1 MKTRRISAG
10 IYSILMCTAVLLLC
24 TVTAV
29 SAETD
34 GATAPTIT
42 KQPTALKITYGYE
55 SASLSVT
62 AEATEG
68 HTLSYQWYQTNSE
81 KTYSQ
86 AISGATSAEY
96 AFPTGKEVGYQGHY
110 YCVVRATKGDK
121 YAETETNA
129 VKVEVKKKKV
139 TITANNK
146 QKEYGDPDP
155 EFTADID
162 GFIGTVTVGYNIY
175 REDGEEVGEYKIKIT
190 DVNEGELPNYNIVTE
205 DGVLKIVKKTVT
217 VTAVNK
223 QKVYGDPD
231 PKLEYVLAGI
241 EKDKEP
247 MFGKITISRTEGDDV
262 GGYAITPEADV
273 TETENYKIISCV
285 PGTLVI
291 TPKPVTVTA
300 DDKQMVY
307 GGAAPEFTVTAEGLV
322 GKDEIKDCTA
332 ICPKYINNAS
342 VGEYAITVEVKASSN
357 PNYTV
362 TANSGTLV
370 ITPKPITVTADAKE
384 KVYGGADPELTV
396 TAEGLVGTDKLEKYT
411 VSRVE
416 GENVGEYGIT
426 VQFAAGANTNY
437 TVTANP
443 GVFTIKPKPVTVT
456 ADDKEKIYGDADPSL
471 TATVGGLL
479 GEDSVNYTLDRGQG
493 EDVSEYTITPSG
505 AVEQGNYTV
514 TFNTGKFK
522 ISRKAV
528 TVTADDKEKVYGD
541 DDPLFTATEEGLLGT
556 DSVSYTIARGHGDEV
571 GEYTITPSGDAEQGN
586 YAVTFETGK
595 FKINKRPATVT
606 AKNAQ
611 KQEGDLDPEFSATV
625 TGVKAGDTLDY
636 TLSREAGENEG
647 RYTIKVTLGENP
659 NYDITAIDGELVIE
673 PVHSSARSNN
683 NTVKNTT
690 GNGET
695 NIPDSSTNTDA
706 AESTEGEFTSETAP
720 TEKYSDVSADSWYF
734 EDVEYVTSAGL
745 MVGTEEGIFEPD
757 KEVSR
762 AMAVTILYR
771 IDGTPDVDIETLF
784 DDVDN
789 DSWYAAAVAW
799 ATENKI
805 VSGYDENNFGQAMPI
820 TREQFATILYRY
832 SDYKDYDISKSA
844 DISGYTDAALVS
856 DWALGAMRWANAEK
870 FITGRTETTL
880 DPQGSTTRAEAAAIF
895 TRFSKWTANF
905 SEN

>member
-10 IYSILMCTAVLLLC
+10 IYSILMCAAVLLLC

-29 SAETD
+29 YAET
-34 GATAPTIT
+34 GEATAPTIT
-42 KQPTALKITYGYE
+42 KQPTALEITYGYE

-62 AEATEG
+62 AEAAEE
-68 HTLSYQWYQTNSE
+68 HTLSYQWYQSNSG

-129 VKVEVKKKKV
+129 VKVEVKQKKV

-155 EFTADID
+155 AFTANVV
-162 GFIGTVTVGYNIY
+162 GLIGTDTVEYDVSCTHDEKIGDYEIKVTG
-175 REDGEEVGEYKIKIT
+175 
-190 DVNEGELPNYNIVTE
+190 VNEGELPNYDIVTE

-217 VTAVNK
+217 ITAVNK

-241 EKDKEP
+241 EKSKES
-247 MFGKITISRTEGDDV
+247 MLGKITLSRVEGDDV
-262 GGYAITPEADV
+262 GSYAITPEADV
-273 TETENYKIISCV
+273 TETENYKVTCV
-285 PGTLVI
+285 PGAFTI
-291 TPKPVTVTA
+291 TAKPVTVTA

-322 GKDEIKDCTA
+322 GNDEIKDCTV
-332 ICPKYINNAS
+332 ICPKYGNNVS
-342 VGEYAITVEVKASSN
+342 VGDYEIVVQVKTASN

-362 TANSGTLV
+362 TANSGTLTV
-370 ITPKPITVTADAKE
+370 TPKPITVTADNKE

-416 GENVGEYGIT
+416 GDNVGEYAIT
-426 VQFAAGANTNY
+426 VQFVAGANSNY
-437 TVTANP
+437 AVTANP
-443 GVFTIKPKPVTVT
+443 GTLTINPKLVTVT
-456 ADDKEKIYGDADPSL
+456 ADNKEKIYGDANPEL
-471 TATVGGLL
+471 TATEEGLL
-479 GEDSVNYTLDRGQG
+479 GADSVSYELSREAG
-493 EDVSEYTITPSG
+493 EDAGEYTITPSG
-505 AVEQGNYTV
+505 DTEQGNYTV

-541 DDPLFTATEEGLLGT
+541 DDPLLTATEEGLLGT
-556 DSVSYTIARGHGDEV
+556 DSVSYELSREEGDDV
-571 GEYTITPSGDAEQGN
+571 GEYAITPSGEAEQGN

-611 KQEGDLDPEFSATV
+611 KQEGDPDPEFSATV
-625 TGVKAGDTLDY
+625 TGVKEGDTLDY
-636 TLSREAGENEG
+636 TLSRDAGDTEG
-647 RYTIKVTLGENP
+647 RYAIKVVLGNNP
-659 NYDITAIDGELVIE
+659 NYDITAVDGELFIE
-673 PVHSSARSNN
+673 AEHSSASSGRYS
-683 NTVKNTT
+683 TKNTADSGT
-690 GNGET
+690 KTTDSEET
-695 NIPDSSTNTDA
+695 KITP
-706 AESTEGEFTSETAP
+706 EPVQHTAF
-720 TEKYSDVSADSWYF
+720 SDVSADSWYF
-734 EDVEYVTSAGL
+734 ADVEYVTSAGL
-745 MVGTEEGIFEPD
+745 MVGTDEDTFEPD
-757 KEVSR
+757 EEVSR
-762 AMAVTILYR
+762 AMAVTILYL
-771 IDGTPDVDIETLF
+771 IDGTPDVDVETLF

-789 DSWYAAAVAW
+789 DSWYAAAVTW
-799 ATENKI
+799 AAENKI

-832 SDYKDYDISKSA
+832 AEFKEYDTGNSA
-844 DISGYTDAALVS
+844 DISGYDDAALVS
-856 DWALGAMRWANAEK
+856 GWALDAMRWANAEK

-895 TRFSKWTANF
+895 TRFSKWITAYL
-905 SEN
+905 EN